1 MTSKPKA
8 TPELLVGR
16 QASCSM
22 IGVQGFH
29 AIKAS
34 SLSLAFFEYRPEHDY
49 DFYYCGC
56 IGWD

>member
-1 MTSKPKA
+1 MTNPKA
-8 TPELLVGR
+8 TPEQLAGR

-22 IGVQGFH
+22 IGTQGFH
-29 AIKAS
+29 AIKVS
-34 SLSLAFFEYRPEHDY
+34 SLDLAFFQYRPDEEY